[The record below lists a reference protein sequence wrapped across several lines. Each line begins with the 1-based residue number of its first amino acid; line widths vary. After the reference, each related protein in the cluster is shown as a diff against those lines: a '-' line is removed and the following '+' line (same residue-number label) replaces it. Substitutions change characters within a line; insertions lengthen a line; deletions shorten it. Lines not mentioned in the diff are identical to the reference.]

1 MFEPAP
7 SPQVIAIY
15 RARNAERLSRVLTA
29 GASGSRPWG
38 LWALDE
44 VAPSLAAWT
53 VGQGPGGKFDLL
65 NKILHLMPSTD
76 HLPLVVT
83 DDDIDLRRGTLTGLC
98 ALMATAGLD
107 LAQPAHARRSQSS
120 YEFNRRRRGSRA
132 RLTTFVEIGPVFA
145 MAPAWRAAFAPFPA
159 DLGMGWGLELLWARQ
174 REHGCRLGVVDAVTV
189 HHPDYPTLGYAQEV
203 EEARAQTLMQ
213 EAGVST
219 MREAQQVLGTW
230 WPWQPQPSWL
240 GDDPR
245 ERRWTE

>member
-1 MFEPAP
+1 MLTPAP
-7 SPQVIAIY
+7 SPQVIGIY
-15 RARNAERLSRVLTA
+15 RARNAERLARLLTA
-29 GASGSRPWG
+29 GAQGPHHWG

-44 VAPSLAAWT
+44 PAPALAPWT

-65 NKILHLMPSTD
+65 NEILRRMPPTD

-98 ALMATAGLD
+98 AVMAAAGLD
-107 LAQPAHARRSQSS
+107 LAQPAHAHRSQSS
-120 YEFNRRRRGSRA
+120 YEFNRRRRGARA

-174 REHGCRLGVVDAVTV
+174 RANGCRLGVVDAVTV

-203 EEARAQTLMQ
+203 EEARAQAYLR
-213 EAGVST
+213 EAGVTT

-230 WPWQPQPSWL
+230 WPWQRSSPWSTGSAAL
-240 GDDPR
+240 KTDAL
-245 ERRWTE
+245 